1 MGARQ
6 DKEQAERGE
15 RGPGWRGD
23 KSLSP
28 AWTASAP
35 HHRAHSTEA
44 NSISREPNSSP
55 EPQVQTSSP
64 SAQALLGTPSPP
76 RGPSPQPQK
85 SLDPQLPGS
94 PSSAARGPTHLPGIR
109 ERPAAEEEERRSEG
123 PPRGGSHAVCDDLR
137 GSWSAGRRAAG
148 LDQEAGFTRGQALGG
163 QGGLL
168 APPGRAC
175 AGLGPDSEDGH
186 PACPWELGA
195 GVGDGGWGAVGFI
208 SQRCDCR
215 SPGDTLRAHPHLIPS
230 LSATAWPVSA
240 PGGLGSQHQA
250 GDTRP
255 QRHRLPGRFSGTC
268 APLPPASRTPSPA
281 EPEAN
286 EGVGSPLR
294 PGPCPPQPL

>member
-1 MGARQ
+1 MGSEKPPLQGGRQGAYLQRQHRGQSERSRPLAPGPAETAVRSEGTQGGEVGARQ

-23 KSLSP
+23 KPLSP

-44 NSISREPNSSP
+44 NSISRKPNSSP

-163 QGGLL
+163 QGSLL

-186 PACPWELGA
+186 PACPPGNSGWGRGW
-195 GVGDGGWGAVGFI
+195 GVGGGGIHLPAV
-208 SQRCDCR
+208 
-215 SPGDTLRAHPHLIPS
+215 
-230 LSATAWPVSA
+230 
-240 PGGLGSQHQA
+240 
-250 GDTRP
+250 
-255 QRHRLPGRFSGTC
+255 
-268 APLPPASRTPSPA
+268 
-281 EPEAN
+281 
-286 EGVGSPLR
+286 
-294 PGPCPPQPL
+294 